1 MLARMQCYLLY
12 KGHTPK
18 RLETVDRLPEKGYL
32 WLDFRREDARRGW
45 LEQIRELAGVTV
57 KDIHEV
63 ECLNA
68 GSASFFDG
76 TPDYDLLVFQG
87 LGPDAR
93 NLQIDTRTTAF
104 LLFDRVLV
112 TLRAADNL
120 SFNTVMDR
128 FEEERLMSPDDPLGL
143 LLLILDTM
151 VDRYL
156 GIRAR
161 MTEAVE
167 RLENDLLNPDVPFDD
182 TRALLANR
190 RQTRKLEIICNDQL
204 EALESWRRGTR
215 LPLSTRQSARIVDL
229 REHIRQVLT
238 HVESQQRDI
247 EAAVQLHY
255 SMVAH
260 RTNRIVKTLTL
271 LSAIF
276 LPLTFI
282 VGVYGMNFDFM
293 PELRWHYGYYLV
305 LAGMGVLAGLL
316 LLIFRRRGYF

>member
-1 MLARMQCYLLY
+1 MFARMQCYLLF

-18 RLETVDRLPEKGYL
+18 HLETVDRLPEKGYL
-32 WLDFRREDARRGW
+32 WLDFRRDNAKGW
-45 LEQIRELAGVTV
+45 QEQVKQLTGVTV
-57 KDIHEV
+57 KEVHEV

-68 GSASFFDG
+68 GNNSFFDG

-87 LGPDAR
+87 LGPDDR
-93 NLQIDTRTTAF
+93 SLQIDTRTTAF
-104 LLFDRVLV
+104 ILFDRVLV

-120 SFNTVMDR
+120 SFSTVKDH
-128 FEEERLMSPDDPLGL
+128 FEEERLKSPDDPLGL
-143 LLLILDTM
+143 VLLILDTM

-156 GIRAR
+156 GIRTR
-161 MTEAVE
+161 FTDAVE
-167 RLENDLLNPDVPFDD
+167 RLENDLLDPDSTFDD
-182 TRALLANR
+182 THALLAHR

-204 EALESWRRGTR
+204 DALDSWRRGTR
-215 LPLSTRQSARIVDL
+215 LTLGTRQSARIIDL

-255 SMVAH
+255 SMVAN

-293 PELRWHYGYYLV
+293 PELRWHYGYYGVIGGMTL
-305 LAGMGVLAGLL
+305 LAGVL
-316 LLIFRRRGYF
+316 LLIFKRRKYF

>member
-1 MLARMQCYLLY
+1 MQCYLLS

-18 RLETVDRLPEKGYL
+18 HLETIDRLPEKGYL
-32 WLDFRREDARRGW
+32 WLDFRRDNSRDWQEKIRQLSGVGIKDA
-45 LEQIRELAGVTV
+45 
-57 KDIHEV
+57 HEV
-63 ECLNA
+63 ECFNA
-68 GSASFFDG
+68 GNNSFFDG

-87 LGPDAR
+87 LGPDER
-93 NLQIDTRTTAF
+93 SVRIDTRTAAF
-104 LLFDRVLV
+104 ILFDRMLV
-112 TLRAADNL
+112 TLRASDNL
-120 SFNTVMDR
+120 TFGTVKDR
-128 FEEERLMSPDDPLGL
+128 FEEERLKSPDDPLGL
-143 LLLILDTM
+143 MLLILDTM

-156 GIRAR
+156 DIRAR
-161 MTEAVE
+161 LTEVVE
-167 RLENDLLNPDVPFDD
+167 RLENDLLNPETSFDD
-182 TRALLANR
+182 TNALLAHR

-204 EALESWRRGTR
+204 DALDSWRRGTR
-215 LPLSTRQSARIVDL
+215 VILSTRQSARIIDL

-282 VGVYGMNFDFM
+282 VGIYGMNFDFM

-305 LAGMGVLAGLL
+305 LGGMTLLASGLL
-316 LLIFRRRGYF
+316 LVFKRRKYF